1 MKKLYLL
8 VLCVLSAM
16 LVNAQRPMWN
26 VKLGLGASSWMGD
39 GFGSSKS
46 LFNQRIGVGV
56 DIPLTGW
63 VSFQTGLNWTSKGAK
78 YSLVGDTK
86 QTVNQNYF
94 EMPILAAFHIGTPK
108 NFDVV
113 IAGGGYIGYGIVGKT
128 EQKADDVTSSW
139 ATFNDACVS
148 HVKIWDGLRRFDA
161 GIQAGINLD
170 FRHYLVGVEGEFG
183 LARMWKDGP
192 RNLAIFATVGYKF

>member
-1 MKKLYLL
+1 
-8 VLCVLSAM
+8 M

-139 ATFNDACVS
+139 ATFNDACLNN
-148 HVKIWDGLRRFDA
+148 VKIWDGLRRFDA

-183 LARMWKDGP
+183 LARMWKNGP

>member
-46 LFNQRIGVGV
+46 LFNQRIGV

-78 YSLVGDTK
+78 YSLLGDTK

-113 IAGGGYIGYGIVGKT
+113 IAGGGYIGYGVVGKT
-128 EQKADDVTSSW
+128 EHKTDDVTSSW
-139 ATFNDACVS
+139 ATFNDACLNN
-148 HVKIWDGLRRFDA
+148 VKIWDGLRRFDA
-161 GIQAGINLD
+161 GIQAGVNLD

-183 LARMWKDGP
+183 LARMWKNGP

>member
-1 MKKLYLL
+1 M
-8 VLCVLSAM
+8 
-16 LVNAQRPMWN
+16 R
-26 VKLGLGASSWMGD
+26 SSWMGD

-139 ATFNDACVS
+139 ATFNDACLNN
-148 HVKIWDGLRRFDA
+148 VKIWDGLRRFDA

-183 LARMWKDGP
+183 LARMWKNGP